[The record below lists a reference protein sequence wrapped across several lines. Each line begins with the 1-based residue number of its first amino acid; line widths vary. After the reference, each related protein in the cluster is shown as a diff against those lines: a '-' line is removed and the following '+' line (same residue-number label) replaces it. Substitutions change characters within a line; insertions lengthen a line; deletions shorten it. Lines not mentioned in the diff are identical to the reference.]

1 MDAKYIK
8 RYKTKYFIESLIK
21 EKEKLDKEGKYYD
34 IDDLIVNIK
43 EKEKKRYVGVEN
55 FDVIAE
61 EIFVSLKKEFEKFK
75 NIKIKKNFFEEL
87 GVIAENL
94 RPSLINEIEA
104 KEKEFEKFRELKKFK
119 DIEIRKKF
127 FEELGVIE
135 ENLKLSLINEIE
147 AKAFEKI

>member
-61 EIFVSLKKEFEKFK
+61 EIFVSLKKR
-75 NIKIKKNFFEEL
+75 IWKI
-87 GVIAENL
+87 
-94 RPSLINEIEA
+94 
-104 KEKEFEKFRELKKFK
+104 
-119 DIEIRKKF
+119 
-127 FEELGVIE
+127 
-135 ENLKLSLINEIE
+135 
-147 AKAFEKI
+147 